1 MTWITVILTP
11 LSLVFDMLGSNL
23 DDQLLWLVWVNDISW
38 CVEIVV
44 SFIKASPTNRTFS
57 TIAKAYFTGFF
68 FFDFLATVP
77 PMITL
82 QENRNVNLLKFFR
95 FVHIGEMFT
104 PFSKLLDCLM
114 AGKIAKKRID
124 AFQLIV
130 LFSSALLLGHIA
142 ACAWIALGSLDDGWL
157 TVMKTYPLDDG
168 GNPQF

>member
-114 AGKIAKKRID
+114 AGGASGFSVGLHGLD
-124 AFQLIV
+124 AVHSGRLGDRQSGGQTT
-130 LFSSALLLGHIA
+130 SSLSPARS
-142 ACAWIALGSLDDGWL
+142 GS
-157 TVMKTYPLDDG
+157 M
-168 GNPQF
+168 